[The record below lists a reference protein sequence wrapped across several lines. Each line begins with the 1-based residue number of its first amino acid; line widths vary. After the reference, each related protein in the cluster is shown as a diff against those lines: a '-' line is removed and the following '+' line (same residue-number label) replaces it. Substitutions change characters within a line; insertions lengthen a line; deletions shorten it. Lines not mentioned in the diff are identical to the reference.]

1 VSCDGPEDCD
11 DKNLCTIDRC
21 NADGTCDASPKC
33 GGADKCCSGD
43 CQQCCEHSDCEDD
56 LACTDNTCFMGQC
69 MFVPQD
75 QACAATEYCSAKSGC
90 TPRQVCTGLPGESG
104 AVCDDQAGCTTD
116 VCEGGFCQHK
126 FCDTKSAAK
135 LCCEGTGC
143 AECCTDSQCDDG
155 SDPCTVGSC
164 QDGKCSVSGVP
175 LCGKGQ
181 ECCPSADGT
190 TATCGACCSA
200 NDCDDAVGCTVDQ
213 CVGGQCS
220 HTPDVKICGGEGY
233 VCDLT
238 RGCMKAPACTVNTDC
253 KPTACQSNG
262 RCEGGACHFDGCTLG
277 TTCCANGSG
286 CAACCSDAGC
296 NDNIACTKD
305 ACGSTGCTHTPD
317 STQCPPRY
325 LCKALN
331 GCVPGCMVDDD
342 CKPHVTTNAAIPI
355 GTNPCSVSKCV
366 QGQCQ
371 DTTIDCGDFQTCCP
385 ATGGCTLP
393 NQCLQTQ

>member
-1 VSCDGPEDCD
+1 
-11 DKNLCTIDRC
+11 
-21 NADGTCDASPKC
+21 
-33 GGADKCCSGD
+33 
-43 CQQCCEHSDCEDD
+43 
-56 LACTDNTCFMGQC
+56 MGQC

-90 TPRQVCTGLPGESG
+90 TPRQVCTGLPGESA